1 MSIFNH
7 NVYESIRTR
16 TLVLHDGCIL
26 LHPPEMDGG
35 IWGTGAWGL
44 PGGGI
49 EPHES
54 LADCAQ
60 REVFEETGVTV
71 RVGTIAF
78 LQEWVVARYTSAPE
92 EGDGHGY
99 GLEVFHYAY
108 PEEPVPE
115 PRPEKPGDP
124 PPRWIP
130 LAHVPD
136 LQIWPQQLKDLC
148 RLLHTGQQPAGCP
161 SFLGRLEGTDG

>member
-1 MSIFNH
+1 MSIFTH
-7 NVYESIRTR
+7 NIYENIRTR
-16 TLVLHDGCIL
+16 TLILRDGCIL

-44 PGGGI
+44 PGGGL

-54 LADCAQ
+54 LADCAR
-60 REVFEETGVTV
+60 REVLEETGVTV

-78 LQEWVVARYTSAPE
+78 LQEWVVPHYTRALE
-92 EGDGHGY
+92 EGDGYDY
-99 GLEVFHYAY
+99 GLEVFHFAY
-108 PEEPVPE
+108 PEEPVPD

-124 PPRWIP
+124 PARWIP
-130 LAHVPD
+130 LARAPD
-136 LQIWPQQLKDLC
+136 LPIWPQQLRDLC
-148 RLLHTGQQPAGCP
+148 QRLYDGEQPAGCP